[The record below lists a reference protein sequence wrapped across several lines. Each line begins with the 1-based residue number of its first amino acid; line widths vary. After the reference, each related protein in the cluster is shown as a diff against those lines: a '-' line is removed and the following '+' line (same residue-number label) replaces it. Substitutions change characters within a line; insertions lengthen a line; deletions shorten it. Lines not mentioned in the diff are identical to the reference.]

1 MSSQLAGLMDHKP
14 PPHSLSKLQRLVTD
28 CRWREEPPAAGGGA
42 ADALTHSQVSVRPS
56 NTDIVLSRPRRK
68 EHEVNAH
75 FSRAVSVT
83 IQHCLDRTF
92 TITLVGRR
100 RKT

>member
-14 PPHSLSKLQRLVTD
+14 PHSPSELQRLVTD

-42 ADALTHSQVSVRPS
+42 ADALTHSQSDHQTLTLFS
-56 NTDIVLSRPRRK
+56 TDPGGRSTRS
-68 EHEVNAH
+68 HAH
-75 FSRAVSVT
+75 FSEAVSVT